1 MWAHYEERK
10 RKTFPISV
18 WHPHTLTHKTRE
30 MILPLKNIFLLRL
43 RARKIKRSSNG
54 ILYVPEH
61 TLMYHRMRSHPRGCE
76 SIPLP
81 DRERETHLG
90 HNRHAIYA
98 DIAFFRVMDGYIY
111 GDAVKWTVISHP
123 HKDKTNILW
132 IYVTSMIWEQG
143 WKWNE
148 KFPPTPNQINKISM
162 EAIENKIIKPIC
174 MISISSLNHK
184 ILEYSPQI
192 EKSTI
197 NELPN
202 VCIHFLLIAL
212 EVIGGGDCC
221 AYDFTPHSV
230 RYAN

>member
-123 HKDKTNILW
+123 HKDKTNILNLCDFNDMRTRLK
-132 IYVTSMIWEQG
+132 VEREVPADS
-143 WKWNE
+143 KS
-148 KFPPTPNQINKISM
+148 NQQNFHGSHRK
-162 EAIENKIIKPIC
+162 
-174 MISISSLNHK
+174 
-184 ILEYSPQI
+184 
-192 EKSTI
+192 
-197 NELPN
+197 
-202 VCIHFLLIAL
+202 
-212 EVIGGGDCC
+212 
-221 AYDFTPHSV
+221 
-230 RYAN
+230 